1 MNSISAAPDRHA
13 PDPARKRAL
22 GLVFF
27 IMLMDVI
34 GISILSP
41 VAPFV
46 VRQYSSD
53 ALMVTLL
60 TAIYAGAQF
69 ISAPILGKLSDRVGR
84 RPVLLACIFGSAIGY
99 FIFGVGG
106 ALWVL
111 FLSRLIDGITGG
123 NISTAAA
130 YIIDVSGPGERAKN
144 MTLIGM
150 AYGLGFIFGPAV
162 GGALGQINLLAPVFA
177 SGILSLVTCGLI
189 FFLLPES
196 LPKERRE
203 TAPLTARDFNP
214 LTSIG
219 YMAAKP
225 GLGAILIVY
234 SLFNLAFDGVNSI
247 GSVFVIHKFS
257 ALPWQIGLLFVVS
270 GIGTAV
276 VQGVFVGKLVPRYG
290 EKRMAIGSLLGT
302 AAGALL
308 VVAAPSFGWLFPIL
322 FLQSSVTGFIWSS
335 LGTLAA
341 NRVSDR
347 EQGQLSGVNA
357 ALGGLMAMLG
367 PIWSGMAY
375 DHVTVAAPYWIGA
388 VILGLACLFLVRV
401 RQPAMAVS
409 SARAD

>member
-1 MNSISAAPDRHA
+1 MKSIPAVPSHPSDS
-13 PDPARKRAL
+13 ARKRAL

-46 VRQYSSD
+46 VRRFSTD

-69 ISAPILGKLSDRVGR
+69 LAAPILGKVSDRVGR
-84 RPVLLACIFGSAIGY
+84 RPVLLVCIFGSAVGY
-99 FIFGVGG
+99 FIFGIGG

-130 YIIDVSGPGERAKN
+130 YIIDVSKPGERAKN

-150 AYGLGFIFGPAV
+150 AYGLGFILGPAI
-162 GGALGQINLLAPVFA
+162 GGALGQIHLLAPVFA
-177 SGILSLVTCGLI
+177 SGILSLVTCVLL
-189 FFLLPES
+189 FVLLPES

-214 LTSIG
+214 LASIG
-219 YMAAKP
+219 DMAAKP
-225 GLGAILIVY
+225 GLGAILVVY
-234 SLFNLAFDGVNSI
+234 SLFNLAFDGLNSV

-270 GIGTAV
+270 GVGTAV
-276 VQGVFVGKLVPRYG
+276 VQGVFVGKLVPRFG
-290 EKRMAIGSLLGT
+290 EKRMAVASLLGT
-302 AAGALL
+302 AVGALL
-308 VVAAPSFGWLFPIL
+308 VFAAPAFWMLYPIM
-322 FLQSSVTGFIWSS
+322 FLQSSITGFIWSS

-367 PIWSGMAY
+367 PIWSGVAY
-375 DHVTVAAPYWIGA
+375 DHVTVGAPYWIGA

-401 RQPAMAVS
+401 RQPAVAAR
-409 SARAD
+409 SAQAD